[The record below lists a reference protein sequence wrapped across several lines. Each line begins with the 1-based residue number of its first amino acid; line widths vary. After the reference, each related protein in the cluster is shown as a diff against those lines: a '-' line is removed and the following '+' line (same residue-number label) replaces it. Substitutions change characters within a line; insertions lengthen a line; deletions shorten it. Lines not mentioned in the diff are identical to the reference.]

1 MGTRSTSIAPL
12 FAAVAMAMTC
22 NVHAADDA
30 ALAATVDKRL
40 AGDRTGACM
49 AVAVIDQGGVARA
62 FRCADPA
69 QAARIGPDSAF
80 EIGSVAKT
88 MTSILLADLI
98 VQGKGSLDDPLSK
111 WLPAGTAVPDFE
123 GQPILLRHVVT
134 HTSGLPALPSRMQV
148 PNPADPYAALTV
160 EDLLASLG
168 DVQLAEAPGT
178 RFAYSNFASMLL
190 SYAVAQRAGVG
201 FEDLLRDRLFAPLGM
216 DHAYVARRPDGVRA
230 AGGHAPNGLPVPAWT
245 LPPQLA
251 GAGGVRATLDDMVRY
266 VQGNLDP
273 AGLPLQPAIEL
284 AQRPLGGEPPMAMN
298 WMLVPVAGRSVLA
311 HEGGTGGFSS
321 FVSVDREAGRGVVVL
336 SDTSW
341 NAIGGLG
348 SLALH
353 LVDPSLPLGAPRVA
367 ATPPQALLDGV
378 VGDYQ
383 LQGMMKMS
391 LRQRDGRLFSQAE
404 GQPEFELA
412 YDSAGDFHP
421 LAVDALLRPQRKADG
436 SHAFTWMQGGGVVA
450 ATRLAPDGAGPPR
463 PALSDA
469 DLAAYA
475 GKYTLMPG
483 FVLTVRAR
491 DRALF
496 AQATGQGEFPL
507 EATAGDRFEAP
518 AFGIE
523 IVFLRDGD
531 GGVASLELHQGG
543 QVLRGARE

>member
-1 MGTRSTSIAPL
+1 MRTGKTPFVAL
-12 FAAVAMAMTC
+12 FAGSALAMTC
-22 NVHAADDA
+22 KAHAMDDA
-30 ALAATVDKRL
+30 ALAAVVDQRL

-49 AVAVIDQGGVARA
+49 AVAVVEKGRVARA

-69 QAARIGPDSAF
+69 HATRIGPDSAF

-88 MTSILLADLI
+88 MTATLLADL
-98 VQGKGSLDDPLSK
+98 VAQGKGSIDDPLSA
-111 WLPAGTAVPDFE
+111 WLPAGTTVPEFE
-123 GQPILLRHVVT
+123 GQPILLRHVVM
-134 HTSGLPALPSRMQV
+134 HTSGLPALPSRMQI

-160 EDLLASLG
+160 HDLLASLG
-168 DVQLAEAPGT
+168 DVRLAEAPGS

-190 SYAVAQRAGVG
+190 SFAVARRAGLD
-201 FEDLLRDRLFAPLGM
+201 FETLLRTRLFEPLGM
-216 DHAYVARRPDGVRA
+216 EGAYIARRPEGARA
-230 AGGHAPNGLPVPAWT
+230 AGGHTPNGLPAPAWT
-245 LPPQLA
+245 LPTELA

-266 VQGNLDP
+266 VQANLDP
-273 AGLPLQPAIEL
+273 SASPLQPAIEL

-298 WMLVPVAGRSVLA
+298 WMLTPVAGRIVLV

-341 NAIGGLG
+341 NSIDGLG

-353 LVDPSLPLGAPRVA
+353 LVDDSLPLGAPRTA
-367 ATPPQALLDGV
+367 STAPQALLDGLA
-378 VGDYQ
+378 GEYQ
-383 LQGMMKMS
+383 LQGMMKIS
-391 LRQRDGRLFSQAE
+391 LRQRGGRLFAQAE

-412 YDSAGDFHP
+412 HDSAGDFHP
-421 LAVDALLRPQRKADG
+421 LVVDALLRPRQRSDG
-436 SHAFTWMQGGGVVA
+436 SYAFTWMQGGGVVS
-450 ATRLAPDGAGPPR
+450 ATRLAETGATADR
-463 PALSDA
+463 PALSGV

-475 GKYTLMPG
+475 GEYTLMPG
-483 FVLTVRAR
+483 FVLGVRGR
-491 DRALF
+491 NGTLF

-507 EATAGDRFEAP
+507 EAVAADRFEAP

-523 IVFLRDGD
+523 LVFLRGSD

>member
-1 MGTRSTSIAPL
+1 MGTRRTLITPL
-12 FAAVAMAMTC
+12 LAAVAMATTC
-22 NVHAADDA
+22 NVHAADDN
-30 ALAATVDKRL
+30 ALAAVVDKRL

-49 AVAVIDQGGVARA
+49 AVAVVEKDGVARA

-69 QAARIGPDSAF
+69 QAARIGPDRAF

-98 VQGKGSLDDPLSK
+98 VQGEGSLDDPLSA
-111 WLPAGTAVPDFE
+111 WLPAGTVVPEFE

-134 HTSGLPALPSRMQV
+134 HTSGLPALPSRMPM

-160 EDLLASLG
+160 EDLLASLD
-168 DVQLAEAPGT
+168 DVQLAYAPGA

-190 SYAVAQRAGVG
+190 SYAVAERAGVD
-201 FEDLLRDRLFAPLGM
+201 FEQLLRERLLEPLGM
-216 DHAYVARRPDGVRA
+216 DGAYIAKRPDGVRA
-230 AGGHAPNGLPVPAWT
+230 AGGHAPNGLPTPAWA
-245 LPPQLA
+245 LPPAMA

-266 VQGNLDP
+266 VQANLDP
-273 AGLPLQPAIEL
+273 ASSPLQAAIEL

-298 WMLVPVAGRSVLA
+298 WMLMPVAGRIVLA

-321 FVSVDREAGRGVVVL
+321 FVSVDPEAGRGVVVL

-353 LVDPSLPLGAPRVA
+353 LVDPSLPLGAPRVT
-367 ATPPQALLDGV
+367 ATPPQALLDGL

-383 LQGMMKMS
+383 LQGMMKIS
-391 LRQRDGRLFSQAE
+391 LRQQDGRLFAQAE
-404 GQPEFELA
+404 GQPGFELA

-421 LAVDALLRPQRKADG
+421 LAVDALLRPQQKADG
-436 SHAFTWMQGGGVVA
+436 GHAFTWMQNGGVVP
-450 ATRLAPDGAGPPR
+450 ATRLEEGGATPPR
-463 PALSDA
+463 PALSGA
-469 DLAAYA
+469 ELAAYA
-475 GKYTLMPG
+475 GEYTLMPG
-483 FVLTVRAR
+483 FVLTVRDR
-491 DRALF
+491 DGALF

-507 EATAGDRFEAP
+507 QAAAADRFEAP

-523 IVFLRDGD
+523 IVFLRDGE

-543 QVLRGARE
+543 QVLRGERQ